1 MANTKENEEM
11 NADLSVDELKSVTG
25 GFGGSGNLGGGVG
38 GGGGF
43 GQSGQSI
50 PTRYRF
56 RDKHND
62 YQEKELEEFYL

>member
-38 GGGGF
+38 GGGFWPIWAVNTHKVPVQG
-43 GQSGQSI
+43 
-50 PTRYRF
+50 
-56 RDKHND
+56 
-62 YQEKELEEFYL
+62 